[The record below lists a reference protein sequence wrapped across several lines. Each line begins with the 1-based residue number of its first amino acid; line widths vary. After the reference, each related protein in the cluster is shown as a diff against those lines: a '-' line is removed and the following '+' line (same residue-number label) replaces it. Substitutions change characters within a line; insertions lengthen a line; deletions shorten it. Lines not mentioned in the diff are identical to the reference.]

1 MLSENTFQNEGNG
14 STSDMITQ
22 RAGHQQAFT
31 DQ

>member
-14 STSDMITQ
+14 SKSDMITQ
-22 RAGHQQAFT
+22 RAGHQAFT